1 MPSEPSL
8 PDAAGVTIRAMTI
21 DDYDAVM
28 ALMQQTPGVS
38 IRDADSPSGVARYLQ
53 RNPGLSAVAQ
63 HADGIVGCLMAGHD
77 GRRGYLNHLVV
88 HPDHRGQG
96 LAAALVEY
104 CMDGLQREGILKSHL
119 DVLLTN
125 ASAQAF
131 WEHAGWTRRT
141 DILKYSLVRGDN
153 QNA

>member
-53 RNPGLSAVAQ
+53 RNPGLSFVAQ

-88 HPDHRGQG
+88 HPGHRGQG
-96 LAAALVEY
+96 LAAALVDA
-104 CMDGLQREGILKSHL
+104 CLDGLQREGILKSHL

-125 ASAQAF
+125 DLAQAF